1 MCNNNYPNA
10 VKHSAQPHDAADNE
24 VYAISSR
31 LIIRNREAYL
41 KLAGDAFKSAKDKPS
56 PNH

>member
-10 VKHSAQPHDAADNE
+10 VKHSAQPQDAADNE

-41 KLAGDAFKSAKDKPS
+41 KLAGDAVKSDKDKPS

>member
-31 LIIRNREAYL
+31 LIIQNLEAYL
-41 KLAGDAFKSAKDKPS
+41 KLAGDTVKSAKDKPS
-56 PNH
+56 LNH

>member
-1 MCNNNYPNA
+1 MCDSNCPNA
-10 VKHSAQPHDAADNE
+10 VKHSSQPHDAADNE

-41 KLAGDAFKSAKDKPS
+41 KLAGDAVKSDKDKPS

>member
-1 MCNNNYPNA
+1 MYDSSYLNA
-10 VKHSAQPHDAADNE
+10 VKHSAQPHEAADNE

-31 LIIRNREAYL
+31 LITRNQKAYL
-41 KLAGDAFKSAKDKPS
+41 KLACNTAGSDKDMPT